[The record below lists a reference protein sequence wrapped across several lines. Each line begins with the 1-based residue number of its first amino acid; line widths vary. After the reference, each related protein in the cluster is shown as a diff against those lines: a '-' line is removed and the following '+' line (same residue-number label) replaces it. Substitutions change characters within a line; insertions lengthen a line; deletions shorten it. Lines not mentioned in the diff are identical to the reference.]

1 MQNPN
6 NDKSNLY
13 WILIYF
19 VTLGENNGDSVTQT
33 EGEVT
38 LSEGA
43 PLTMN
48 CSYETTQYPS
58 LYWYVQYPG
67 EGLQLLFR
75 VTRDGEKG
83 SHKGF
88 EATYSRKSTSFH
100 LEKASVHESDTAV
113 YYCVLSD
120 TVAETTGGAE
130 HKLRA
135 AGVWLLGVCCG
146 ICLVRVRNTSTIVA
160 PHIHTQALL

>member
-1 MQNPN
+1 GVHLPN
-6 NDKSNLY
+6 TCTFPVL
-13 WILIYF
+13 
-19 VTLGENNGDSVTQT
+19 TLTHIHLLTT

-120 TVAETTGGAE
+120 TVAETTGGAS
-130 HKLRA
+130 R
-135 AGVWLLGVCCG
+135 VT
-146 ICLVRVRNTSTIVA
+146 VR
-160 PHIHTQALL
+160 TQ